1 MHTVGYKAG
10 FTRLLGCYVVATAAH
25 SLMPEEIS
33 EDQYNEWEE
42 MAAVLRTFH
51 SIQCTY
57 DALTPEQGFYYQL
70 SPAPTSSVVREWKL

>member
-1 MHTVGYKAG
+1 MHTVGCKAG
-10 FTRLLGCYVVATAAH
+10 FARLLGCYVVATAAH

-42 MAAVLRTFH
+42 MAAVLRAFH
-51 SIQCTY
+51 I
-57 DALTPEQGFYYQL
+57 TPEQGFYYQL